1 MTLIGCRCTRCEP
14 FSRAVLI
21 TRTLLFKTIC
31 FTYFFQYVQYNSA
44 KVLDKIKAVIAQG
57 LHLLPFRTEKLN
69 LATPMVLP
77 TRESRKRPPYGRLE
91 SSDSSLFF
99 NRVLITFFMKTS
111 NSFKCLLMGFASILS
126 VFTFFSVTSCSDD
139 DNNNEEKVVESV
151 VGLWKTE
158 YTGESADG
166 VYSIVDYLGV

>member
-1 MTLIGCRCTRCEP
+1 
-14 FSRAVLI
+14 
-21 TRTLLFKTIC
+21 
-31 FTYFFQYVQYNSA
+31 
-44 KVLDKIKAVIAQG
+44 
-57 LHLLPFRTEKLN
+57 
-69 LATPMVLP
+69 
-77 TRESRKRPPYGRLE
+77 
-91 SSDSSLFF
+91 
-99 NRVLITFFMKTS
+99 MKTS

-166 VYSIVDYLGV
+166 VYSIVDYLLFKEDETGAFVTLSKYDTVVDLILWNQKDTLITISPVVEDEDFISDNAFTFKNGKLSLSWEEDDDIITEEYECTTDDIEAIIASASNKE